1 MIKLSKKWSYAL
13 KAVIYIAKNS
23 STTLSFWK
31 ESPEGERL
39 EWLVHLV
46 DISESESISLSMLRR
61 IVAEL
66 EKCWVLET
74 IKWRNWGIKLW
85 KKTHQISVF
94 DILFAVWEELWLTD
108 CTKWLE
114 CENQNNCS
122 TEVLLWGLQKGFN
135 TLLHIYTLDK
145 IINKKKL

>member
-23 STTLSFWK
+23 TPLLTR
-31 ESPEGERL
+31 EGL
-39 EWLVHLV
+39 GGGLVNITA
-46 DISESESISLSMLRR
+46 ISEEEKISLSMLRR
-61 IVAEL
+61 IISEL
-66 EKCWVLET
+66 EKSWILET

-85 KKTHQISVF
+85 KKIYQISVF
-94 DILFAVWEELWLTD
+94 DILFAVWEELWITD

-114 CENQNNCS
+114 CENSNNCW
-122 TEVLLWGLQKGFN
+122 TEVLLWNLQKWFN

-145 IINKKKL
+145 IIK